1 MDCPQGTQRATH
13 RQECIWNR
21 ALRLLS
27 RCVLSLRCPLEA
39 LGCWHRLTWAGTE
52 LAEEQ
57 RENGTELL
65 RQARSERLG
74 LQRGQRVEGEKIRG
88 PAWDIQAEGGSARG
102 GRWVRLAGLGREDS
116 LRTSTSCLVLAGPLP
131 CPSASQFQPWTKLR
145 HSLLQGKPSF
155 RHSLRETLSIRF
167 QLSNH

>member
-1 MDCPQGTQRATH
+1 MAQAHLGRYRA
-13 RQECIWNR
+13 R
-21 ALRLLS
+21 
-27 RCVLSLRCPLEA
+27 
-39 LGCWHRLTWAGTE
+39 GGTE
-52 LAEEQ
+52 GE
-57 RENGTELL
+57 RK
-65 RQARSERLG
+65 ARSERLG

-102 GRWVRLAGLGREDS
+102 RRWVRPAGLGREDS

-131 CPSASQFQPWTKLR
+131 RPSASQFQPWTKLR

-155 RHSLRETLSIRF
+155 PHSLRETLSIRF